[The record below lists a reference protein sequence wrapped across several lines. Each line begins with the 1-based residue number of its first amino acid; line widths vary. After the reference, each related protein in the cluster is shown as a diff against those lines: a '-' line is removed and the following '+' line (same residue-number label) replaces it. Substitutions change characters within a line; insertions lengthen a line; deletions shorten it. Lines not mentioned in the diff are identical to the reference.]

1 MSEPIHLGTSPFL
14 CQSIDIHP
22 AALAGHLQ
30 IEGNSKGYP
39 IQMVHRILVQHLKTN
54 RGFLWVDS
62 QYDSTVVKGLI
73 SAAKAVQ
80 RESDLVCLDLES
92 NTQIRFINPLAGTPQ
107 SISNEL
113 LDLLPPRDRV
123 LYPEI
128 QKSLES
134 IITTINKPYDLHD
147 LIDTLLK
154 TATTQTNFG
163 LERLAQALFCTEEP
177 KH

>member
-14 CQSIDIHP
+14 RQSIDIHP

-30 IEGNSKGYP
+30 IEGSSKGYP
-39 IQMVHRILVQHLKTN
+39 IQMVHRILVQHLKAN